1 MPLQGT
7 LPHANSRMFTLFSRD
22 PTLAPGIRKRSLH
35 ARSSFKCVYAR
46 PCRCPAVLVGCGEE
60 KPAAPELPRVYVQPV
75 KTAEFAASV
84 ALTGDIQAR
93 VQTQL
98 SFRVNG
104 KIIQRNV
111 DVGDRVKANQV
122 LARLDPKD
130 LQINVDSAQASVAAE
145 QARVSQTRA
154 AFVRQQKLLPK
165 GYTSQ
170 SEYDSA
176 QAALR
181 GSESSLKAAQAQ
193 LANAREQLSYTALVA
208 EAPGV
213 ITARQAEV
221 GQVVQ
226 ATVPIFDLARDGE
239 RDAVFNVY
247 ESLFVQPPGDE
258 PVQVTLLDNPTIKV
272 SGKVREVTPAVSAQT
287 GTLQV
292 KIALDPLPEGMD
304 LGSVV
309 SVALSKPAS
318 ASVELPWSALTK
330 DLGEHLGKP
339 AVWVVDEQGKANLR
353 RVTVARYL
361 TSHVIISDG
370 LKGGE
375 KVVIAGGQL
384 LHPDMQVEIADQPQ
398 PQNAKVQP

>member
-1 MPLQGT
+1 MP
-7 LPHANSRMFTLFSRD
+7 
-22 PTLAPGIRKRSLH
+22 
-35 ARSSFKCVYAR
+35 ARSSG
-46 PCRCPAVLVGCGEE
+46 LVMLGLAAAMALLTGCGQE
-60 KPAAPELPRVYVQPV
+60 KPAAPDLPRVYVQTV
-75 KTAEFAASV
+75 KTADFAASV

-93 VQTQL
+93 VQTRL

-111 DVGDRVKANQV
+111 DVGDRVTANQV

-130 LQINVDSAQASVAAE
+130 LQINVDSALASVAAE
-145 QARVSQTRA
+145 QARVTQARA
-154 AFVRQQKLLPK
+154 AFGRQEKLLPK
-165 GYTSQ
+165 GYTSR

-181 GSESSLKAAQAQ
+181 GSESALKAAQAQ

-208 EAPGV
+208 DTPGV

-247 ESLFVQPPGDE
+247 ESLFVQPPTDQ
-258 PVQVTLLDNPTIKV
+258 PVQVTLLDNPKIKV

-292 KIALDPLPEGMD
+292 KVALDPLPEGMD

-309 SVALSKPAS
+309 SVALSAPANS
-318 ASVELPWSALTK
+318 SVELPWSALTK

-339 AVWVVDEQGKANLR
+339 AVWVVDEQGKVNLR
-353 RVTVARYL
+353 KVQVSRYL
-361 TSHVIISDG
+361 TSRVIIGEG
-370 LKGGE
+370 LKSGE
-375 KVVIAGGQL
+375 KVVVAGGQL
-384 LHPDMQVEIADQPQ
+384 LHPDMQVEIAEQPRQ
-398 PQNAKVQP
+398 HNAQVQP